1 MIKIQEGIPLAPL
14 TTLRVGGMAKYF
26 AEIGSPEELKEAI
39 VFAEERNLKTVIL
52 GGGSNVLVSDG
63 GFDGLVIFMKGSE
76 IEFENDL
83 VKVSAGTLLAELV
96 RKSAEEGLS
105 GMEWAT
111 GIPVTVGGAIRG
123 NAGAYGGDIGKNVVS
138 VRVFDMD
145 KSEDIGVVNLSKE
158 ECCFNYRSSMFKKN
172 PNLVILSAEL
182 KLEKGDMTEIK
193 EKTKDIAI
201 VRAGKTVR
209 GSSAGS
215 FFMNPVV
222 TDEHLRSQFSL
233 DTGRE
238 PTDDTLPAGWLIEGA
253 GLKGRRIGGAMVS
266 EQHGNFIINTGNAT
280 AEDIVM
286 LVSIIKQK
294 VRNKYKIQLVEEIA
308 YIGF

>member
-1 MIKIQEGIPLAPL
+1 MAPL
-14 TTLRVGGMAKYF
+14 TTLRVGGTAKYF

-63 GFDGLVIFMKGSE
+63 GFDGLVVFMKGSE

-83 VKVSAGTLLAELV
+83 VKVGAGTSLAELV

-105 GMEWAT
+105 GMEWAV
-111 GIPVTVGGAIRG
+111 GIPGTVGGAIRG
-123 NAGAYGGDIGKNVVS
+123 NAGAYGGDIGNNVIS
-138 VRVFDMD
+138 VRAFDMD
-145 KSEDIGVVNLSKE
+145 KADNNGVVNLSKE
-158 ECCFNYRSSMFKKN
+158 ECSFNYRNSVFKRN
-172 PNLVILSAEL
+172 PNMVILSAEL
-182 KLEKGDMTEIK
+182 KLEKGDIAEIK

-201 VRAGKTVR
+201 VRAGKTVK

-215 FFMNPVV
+215 FFVNPVV
-222 TDEHLRSQFSL
+222 TDEHLRRQFAL
-233 DTGRE
+233 DVGRE
-238 PTDDTLPAGWLIEGA
+238 SADDTLPAGWLIERT
-253 GLKGRRIGGAMVS
+253 GLKGRKIGGAMVS